1 MLTNQL
7 IGAAHNA
14 QNHSPRQAAS
24 PDQAVPAVTPPL
36 PTNAA
41 PDGETPS
48 AIKAAERADDIRPG
62 QEDRPPLEIPKRVE
76 MRVAVIDS
84 IPDAVPESIYDA
96 KAIPEPEQ
104 DDDLRKPPE

>member
-24 PDQAVPAVTPPL
+24 PDDLSAAMKPAL

-41 PDGETPS
+41 PNGETV
-48 AIKAAERADDIRPG
+48 AAVKAAEQANETNAAQD
-62 QEDRPPLEIPKRVE
+62 DRPPLEIPKRAE
-76 MRVAVIDS
+76 MRIAVVDK

-96 KAIPEPEQ
+96 KVVPEPETPNLLEPQ
-104 DDDLRKPPE
+104 D